1 MSRQEDE
8 VERIRRIRDQQLA
21 ARDPRAKERAVFQKV
36 SQRRKVRS
44 FTFKNILA
52 DFQAKWTW
60 MAVGGIA
67 GALAAIAINLLFKAQ
82 WAEYVGYVMVAFGI
96 VVGRLCGAVRDWGDE
111 GWGRK

>member
-1 MSRQEDE
+1 MSRQENE

-21 ARDPRAKERAVFQKV
+21 ARDPRAKERAFYSKV

-60 MAVGGIA
+60 MAVGGII
-67 GALAAIAINLLFKAQ
+67 GALAAIVIILLFKAR
-82 WAEYVGYVMVAFGI
+82 WAEYVGYAMIAFGI
-96 VVGRLCGAVRDWGDE
+96 IVGR
-111 GWGRK
+111 